1 MKVGDLIL
9 LADETF
15 PRGQWPLGLITEV
28 LTSRDG
34 YVRTV
39 RVKTSSSAATKA
51 KRQRKGEYKVSSTI
65 FCSQHQHVLFTSYVF
80 WNWIQVNITNL
91 KFELAWMDFFLG

>member
-1 MKVGDLIL
+1 MKVGYLVL

-15 PRGQWPLGLITEV
+15 PRGQWPLGLVIEV

-39 RVKTSSSAATKA
+39 RVKTSSSVATKA

-65 FCSQHQHVLFTSYVF
+65 LTRPVHKLCFL
-80 WNWIQVNITNL
+80 
-91 KFELAWMDFFLG
+91 ELDPDDYN